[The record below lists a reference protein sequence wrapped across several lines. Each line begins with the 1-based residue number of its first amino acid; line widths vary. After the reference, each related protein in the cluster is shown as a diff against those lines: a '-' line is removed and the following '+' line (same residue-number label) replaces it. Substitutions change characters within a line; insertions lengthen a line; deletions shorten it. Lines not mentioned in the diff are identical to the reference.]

1 MNKFIKLITILS
13 LPLLIFGCS
22 GLFKDGSTLTLEL
35 NPGVDTIE
43 VNSSFN
49 DSGAIATL
57 EGDLYQKVNVI
68 ESTVDISKV
77 GEYYIIYQVS
87 FGNNTL
93 TQTRYVNV
101 IDSTP
106 PQITLNPGIDT
117 ILVHQPWTDAYV
129 DVIDNSLLEVDV
141 VTYGHVNTSQIG
153 EYEIT
158 YVATDAYGNQSS
170 ITRYVFVIR

>member
-1 MNKFIKLITILS
+1 MNKLIKLITILS
-13 LPLLIFGCS
+13 LPLLIYGCS
-22 GLFKDGSTLTLEL
+22 GIFKDGSTLTLEL
-35 NPGVDTIE
+35 NLGVDTVE
-43 VNSSFN
+43 VNAQFL

-57 EGDLYQKVNVI
+57 EGSPYQKVNVI
-68 ESTVDISKV
+68 ENTVDTSKV
-77 GEYYIIYQVS
+77 GEYYIVYEVS
-87 FGNNTL
+87 FGSNTL

-106 PQITLNPGIDT
+106 PQLTLKPGIDT
-117 ILVHQPWTDAYV
+117 ILVNQPWTDAFV
-129 DVIDNSLLEVDV
+129 DVTDNSLLEVDV

-170 ITRYVFVIR
+170 ITRYVFVIK